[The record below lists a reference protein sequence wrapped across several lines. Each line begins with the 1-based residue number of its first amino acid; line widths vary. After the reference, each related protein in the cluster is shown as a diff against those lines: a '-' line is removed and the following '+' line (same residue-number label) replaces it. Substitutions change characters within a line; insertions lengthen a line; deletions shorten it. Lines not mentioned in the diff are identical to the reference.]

1 MLTSSTE
8 ASPSLGG
15 EAEVSRGISAK
26 LSGVFG
32 RRGPR
37 SVVSL
42 LAFMALWEL
51 FARVT
56 PNYVAPTWM
65 SILQA
70 ASELRLE
77 FIAVTAARVGLALVA
92 SFFIGIALAV
102 LLYTIRVVEDFA
114 LPIVKLIM
122 AVPVICW
129 VIFTI
134 LWFSSVEYRIAFVLI
149 VVCAPI
155 FLIDT
160 LDAMKAVPKQ
170 QREMVRSLRPT
181 AWQYFR
187 KLMLP
192 ATVPGIL
199 TSWKVN
205 ISLAIRVVTIAELVG
220 AVSGIGYGL
229 VIAKE
234 LFSIADVFA
243 WTILLVIMLMMANTL
258 VDFAER
264 RLLRWRD

>member
-1 MLTSSTE
+1 MSTTSTS
-8 ASPSLGG
+8 ASRSVGG
-15 EAEVSRGISAK
+15 EAEVARGISARMA
-26 LSGVFG
+26 GVFG
-32 RRGPR
+32 RQGPR
-37 SVVSL
+37 SLVSL
-42 LAFMALWEL
+42 LVFVGLWEL

-56 PNYVAPTWM
+56 PNYVAPTWI
-65 SILQA
+65 SILRA
-70 ASELRLE
+70 ASDLRLE

-102 LLYTIRVVEDFA
+102 LLYTIRMVEDFV

-122 AVPVICW
+122 AVPAIIW

-134 LWFSSVEYRIAFVLI
+134 LWFSSVEYRIAFVLNI
-149 VVCAPI
+149 VCAPI
-155 FLIDT
+155 FLIDM

-170 QREMVRSLRPT
+170 QREMVRAFRPT

-243 WTILLVIMLMMANTL
+243 WTIILVVMLMMANAF
-258 VDFAER
+258 VDMAER

>member
-1 MLTSSTE
+1 MKTNPRSARSR
-8 ASPSLGG
+8 GG
-15 EAEVSRGISAK
+15 EIDVSRR
-26 LSGVFG
+26 FT
-32 RRGPR
+32 RRVADAFERKGLR
-37 SVVSL
+37 SVLSL
-42 LAFMALWEL
+42 IGFVVVWEI
-51 FARVT
+51 FARLT
-56 PNYVAPTWM
+56 PNYVAPTWSSIFEAM
-65 SILQA
+65 SG
-70 ASELRLE
+70 LRLE
-77 FIAVTAARVGLALVA
+77 FIAVTAARVGVALVA
-92 SFFIGIALAV
+92 SFFIGAALAV
-102 LLYTIRVVEDFA
+102 LLYAFRTVEDHVI
-114 LPIVKLIM
+114 PIVKLIM

-134 LWFSSVEYRIAFVLI
+134 LWFSVIEYRIGFVLI

-155 FLIDT
+155 FLIDL
-160 LDAMKAVPKQ
+160 LDSMKGVPRQ
-170 QREMVRSLRPT
+170 QREMVTAFRPT
-181 AWQYFR
+181 RLQYFG

-192 ATVPGIL
+192 AVVPGII

-243 WTILLVIMLMMANTL
+243 WTIILVVMLLLVNSI
-258 VDFAER
+258 VDLAER